1 MPGDVF
7 RTWLDTKPC
16 GSLVISQASPALTV
30 HNNFALNG
38 VLITVI
44 EGPKSLISYAI
55 SVRAGNSQ
63 HSWLLLPA
71 SRQLPLRLSE
81 TVPAQCALSP
91 CTVCSSC
98 VIPSFPPHLVF
109 PSLFPQWQDYR
120 TSVLLLACPCL
131 SFLPDFFPL
140 LSSSLCSGSNHKC
153 QVSIQNARAK
163 KGADLTAV
171 EQVQDLGM
179 QEEKHKQDAM
189 LKLSQTGAVP
199 SMESDQSSTSPGQD
213 IQGQSGDKPAPGLPS
228 PAPAPT
234 EQPSTWPE
242 AEVCDISEELSR
254 QLEDIIKTY
263 GSATSLMEKESTA
276 TGTDRPEKGEPGSLE
291 DAEYEDGNEE
301 SEKEKL
307 APGDASKAKE
317 PSSNKEQKL
326 EKKILKGLGKYLYI
340 HTALLQTQ
348 THASNHRFHNRKEA
362 TLLMQSLNKLNTPEE
377 KLDLLFKKYAELLEE
392 HRAEQKKLKYLQKR
406 QAQITKEKDQLQSE
420 HSRAI
425 LARSKLESLCRELQ
439 RHNKNLKE
447 ETIQRAR
454 EEDEKR
460 KEITNHF
467 QGTLSE
473 IQAQIEQQSERN
485 MKLCQENTELAEKLK
500 SIIDQYELRE
510 EIPTH
515 VLSPKPSVVQHLDKI
530 FKHRELQQKLVDAKL
545 EQSQEMMKEAEER
558 HQKEKE
564 YAHFDAFLHYFHLL
578 NQAAEWKL
586 QAKMLKE
593 QETVLQAQI
602 TLYSERFEEFQKTLA
617 KSNEVFATFKQ
628 EMEKM
633 TKKMKKLE
641 KDTATWKSRF
651 ENCNRALLDMIE
663 EKAMRSKE
671 YECFMLKIQRLENL
685 CRALQEERNELYKKI
700 KQAQL
705 PEEVNG
711 NGILEEEDEED
722 DTETTPSSSEQA
734 SIDLHESDKRMLKQL
749 AEAFRVSHK
758 AEESLPSNSSNPE
771 TCDTQTCNAVL
782 VPEPPTPL
790 IPHSEAGN
798 HCEQPSTST
807 PTPSEHTPAP
817 TESTTAPTEST
828 TAPTENLSK
837 PTKNTPS
844 LTGRVPTPTESV
856 PVPPESVLVP
866 TGNMPIL
873 TEGMPATPENMPTPT
888 QNTPLSLGNM
898 PVPIQ
903 CPPKAAERAEEAVE
917 WSWYNRAALLS
928 TQEQSRAGPSS
939 TPLLPAHF
947 HRRPD
952 MKHIKI
958 YTNNRTNKANKATT
972 TLQRRMPA
980 WRHHPQQNLAATH
993 KLPSHGVL
1001 ALGYDQWVVPKKLHV
1016 HFYFC
1021 KAQEPLMAKGRCDS
1035 RCFLSGLVLTEETFF
1050 LTRYAQA
1057 RSCSYGQWV
1066 QCWSHS
1072 SWLEETG
1079 FPKTVA
1085 NRTTAQN
1092 LKNVLQTQNQ
1102 AQKLT
1107 QERSTSEGDHS
1118 LLTRLFR
1125 PALPPMSWVAPKDIA
1140 TQTEQGP
1147 IHQRKLFKHWQCPV
1161 AQSTVYN
1168 VPVAGTESS
1177 KDELPKVL
1185 PLAHLG
1191 IVFHPHMESIQ
1202 FMPGDVSEQL

>member
-1 MPGDVF
+1 
-7 RTWLDTKPC
+7 
-16 GSLVISQASPALTV
+16 
-30 HNNFALNG
+30 
-38 VLITVI
+38 
-44 EGPKSLISYAI
+44 
-55 SVRAGNSQ
+55 
-63 HSWLLLPA
+63 
-71 SRQLPLRLSE
+71 
-81 TVPAQCALSP
+81 
-91 CTVCSSC
+91 
-98 VIPSFPPHLVF
+98 
-109 PSLFPQWQDYR
+109 
-120 TSVLLLACPCL
+120 
-131 SFLPDFFPL
+131 
-140 LSSSLCSGSNHKC
+140 
-153 QVSIQNARAK
+153 
-163 KGADLTAV
+163 
-171 EQVQDLGM
+171 
-179 QEEKHKQDAM
+179 
-189 LKLSQTGAVP
+189 
-199 SMESDQSSTSPGQD
+199 QSSTSPEQD
-213 IQGQSGDKPAPGLPS
+213 IQGQSGNKPAPGLPS
-228 PAPAPT
+228 PAPAST

-242 AEVCDISEELSR
+242 AAVCDISEELSR

-307 APGDASKAKE
+307 APGDASKTKE
-317 PSSNKEQKL
+317 PSGNKEQKL
-326 EKKILKGLGKYLYI
+326 EKKILKGLGKYL
-340 HTALLQTQ
+340 H
-348 THASNHRFHNRKEA
+348 RKEA

-510 EIPTH
+510 E
-515 VLSPKPSVVQHLDKI
+515 HLDKI

-564 YAHFDAFLHYFHLL
+564 YLL

-602 TLYSERFEEFQKTLA
+602 TLYSERFEEFQKTLT

-671 YECFMLKIQRLENL
+671 YECFVLKIQRLENL

-700 KQAQL
+700 KQAQF

-711 NGILEEEDEED
+711 NSILEEED
-722 DTETTPSSSEQA
+722 DTDTTPSSSEQA
-734 SIDLHESDKRMLKQL
+734 SIELHESDKRMLKQL

-771 TCDTQTCNAVL
+771 TCDTQTCSAVL
-782 VPEPPTPL
+782 VPEPPAPL

-807 PTPSEHTPAP
+807 PTPTEHTPTPTEHTPAP
-817 TESTTAPTEST
+817 TESMTVA
-828 TAPTENLSK
+828 TENMSK
-837 PTKNTPS
+837 LTQSTPS
-844 LTGRVPTPTESV
+844 LPDGVPTPTESV

-866 TGNMPIL
+866 PGNMPTP
-873 TEGMPATPENMPTPT
+873 TESMPATPENVPTPT
-888 QNTPLSLGNM
+888 QNTPTPLGNT

-903 CPPKAAERAEEAVE
+903 CPPKAAECADDPADRSVQGQSAEQTGDTDMEAV
-917 WSWYNRAALLS
+917 
-928 TQEQSRAGPSS
+928 
-939 TPLLPAHF
+939 
-947 HRRPD
+947 D
-952 MKHIKI
+952 
-958 YTNNRTNKANKATT
+958 
-972 TLQRRMPA
+972 
-980 WRHHPQQNLAATH
+980 
-993 KLPSHGVL
+993 
-1001 ALGYDQWVVPKKLHV
+1001 
-1016 HFYFC
+1016 
-1021 KAQEPLMAKGRCDS
+1021 
-1035 RCFLSGLVLTEETFF
+1035 
-1050 LTRYAQA
+1050 
-1057 RSCSYGQWV
+1057 
-1066 QCWSHS
+1066 
-1072 SWLEETG
+1072 
-1079 FPKTVA
+1079 
-1085 NRTTAQN
+1085 
-1092 LKNVLQTQNQ
+1092 
-1102 AQKLT
+1102 
-1107 QERSTSEGDHS
+1107 
-1118 LLTRLFR
+1118 
-1125 PALPPMSWVAPKDIA
+1125 
-1140 TQTEQGP
+1140 
-1147 IHQRKLFKHWQCPV
+1147 
-1161 AQSTVYN
+1161 
-1168 VPVAGTESS
+1168 
-1177 KDELPKVL
+1177 
-1185 PLAHLG
+1185 
-1191 IVFHPHMESIQ
+1191 
-1202 FMPGDVSEQL
+1202 

>member
-1 MPGDVF
+1 M
-7 RTWLDTKPC
+7 
-16 GSLVISQASPALTV
+16 
-30 HNNFALNG
+30 
-38 VLITVI
+38 
-44 EGPKSLISYAI
+44 
-55 SVRAGNSQ
+55 
-63 HSWLLLPA
+63 LPA

-81 TVPAQCALSP
+81 TLPTQCALSP

-98 VIPSFPPHLVF
+98 VILSFPPHLVF
-109 PSLFPQWQDYR
+109 PSLFPQRQDYR
-120 TSVLLLACPCL
+120 TSGLLLACPCL
-131 SFLPDFFPL
+131 SFLPNFFPL
-140 LSSSLCSGSNHKC
+140 LSSSLCSG
-153 QVSIQNARAK
+153 AA
-163 KGADLTAV
+163 
-171 EQVQDLGM
+171 
-179 QEEKHKQDAM
+179 
-189 LKLSQTGAVP
+189 P
-199 SMESDQSSTSPGQD
+199 SMENDQASTTPGQD

-228 PAPAPT
+228 PAPAST
-234 EQPSTWPE
+234 EQPSSWPE
-242 AEVCDISEELSR
+242 AATCDISEELSR

-263 GSATSLMEKESTA
+263 GSATSLTEKENIA
-276 TGTDRPEKGEPGSLE
+276 TGADRPEKGEPGSLE

-307 APGDASKAKE
+307 SPGDASKVKE
-317 PSSNKEQKL
+317 PSGNKEQKL
-326 EKKILKGLGKYLYI
+326 EKKILKGLG
-340 HTALLQTQ
+340 
-348 THASNHRFHNRKEA
+348 KEA

-510 EIPTH
+510 E
-515 VLSPKPSVVQHLDKI
+515 HLDKI

-564 YAHFDAFLHYFHLL
+564 YLL

-671 YECFMLKIQRLENL
+671 YECFVLKIQRLENL

-700 KQAQL
+700 KQAQF
-705 PEEVNG
+705 PDEVNG
-711 NGILEEEDEED
+711 NGILEEEEDDEED
-722 DTETTPSSSEQA
+722 DTETTPCSSEQA
-734 SIDLHESDKRMLKQL
+734 SVELHESDKRMLKQL

-758 AEESLPSNSSNPE
+758 AEESPPSNSSNPE

-782 VPEPPTPL
+782 VPEAPTPL
-790 IPHSEAGN
+790 IPHSEGGN
-798 HCEQPSTST
+798 HCEQPRTNT
-807 PTPSEHTPAP
+807 PTPAEHTPAP
-817 TESTTAPTEST
+817 TESMTV
-828 TAPTENLSK
+828 PTENVSK
-837 PTKNTPS
+837 PTKDTPS
-844 LTGRVPTPTESV
+844 LPDRVPTPTESV

-866 TGNMPIL
+866 TGNMPIP
-873 TEGMPATPENMPTPT
+873 TESMPAGPKNAPTPI
-888 QNTPLSLGNM
+888 QNIPISLGNT
-898 PVPIQ
+898 PAPIQ
-903 CPPKAAERAEEAVE
+903 CPPKAAEYVDDPADRSVQGQPVEQMGDTDMEAV
-917 WSWYNRAALLS
+917 
-928 TQEQSRAGPSS
+928 
-939 TPLLPAHF
+939 
-947 HRRPD
+947 D
-952 MKHIKI
+952 
-958 YTNNRTNKANKATT
+958 
-972 TLQRRMPA
+972 
-980 WRHHPQQNLAATH
+980 
-993 KLPSHGVL
+993 
-1001 ALGYDQWVVPKKLHV
+1001 
-1016 HFYFC
+1016 
-1021 KAQEPLMAKGRCDS
+1021 
-1035 RCFLSGLVLTEETFF
+1035 
-1050 LTRYAQA
+1050 
-1057 RSCSYGQWV
+1057 
-1066 QCWSHS
+1066 
-1072 SWLEETG
+1072 
-1079 FPKTVA
+1079 
-1085 NRTTAQN
+1085 
-1092 LKNVLQTQNQ
+1092 
-1102 AQKLT
+1102 
-1107 QERSTSEGDHS
+1107 
-1118 LLTRLFR
+1118 
-1125 PALPPMSWVAPKDIA
+1125 
-1140 TQTEQGP
+1140 
-1147 IHQRKLFKHWQCPV
+1147 
-1161 AQSTVYN
+1161 
-1168 VPVAGTESS
+1168 
-1177 KDELPKVL
+1177 
-1185 PLAHLG
+1185 
-1191 IVFHPHMESIQ
+1191 
-1202 FMPGDVSEQL
+1202 

>member
-1 MPGDVF
+1 
-7 RTWLDTKPC
+7 
-16 GSLVISQASPALTV
+16 
-30 HNNFALNG
+30 
-38 VLITVI
+38 
-44 EGPKSLISYAI
+44 
-55 SVRAGNSQ
+55 
-63 HSWLLLPA
+63 
-71 SRQLPLRLSE
+71 
-81 TVPAQCALSP
+81 
-91 CTVCSSC
+91 
-98 VIPSFPPHLVF
+98 
-109 PSLFPQWQDYR
+109 
-120 TSVLLLACPCL
+120 
-131 SFLPDFFPL
+131 
-140 LSSSLCSGSNHKC
+140 
-153 QVSIQNARAK
+153 
-163 KGADLTAV
+163 
-171 EQVQDLGM
+171 
-179 QEEKHKQDAM
+179 
-189 LKLSQTGAVP
+189 
-199 SMESDQSSTSPGQD
+199 MENDQSFTSPGQD

-234 EQPSTWPE
+234 EQPSAWAE
-242 AEVCDISEELSR
+242 AAVCDISEELSR

-307 APGDASKAKE
+307 APGDTSKVKE

-326 EKKILKGLGKYLYI
+326 EKKILKGLGKYL
-340 HTALLQTQ
+340 H
-348 THASNHRFHNRKEA
+348 KA

-510 EIPTH
+510 E
-515 VLSPKPSVVQHLDKI
+515 HLDKI

-545 EQSQEMMKEAEER
+545 EQSQELMKEAEER

-564 YAHFDAFLHYFHLL
+564 YLL

-700 KQAQL
+700 KQAQF

-711 NGILEEEDEED
+711 NSILEEEED
-722 DTETTPSSSEQA
+722 DDDDADTTPSSSEQA
-734 SIDLHESDKRMLKQL
+734 SIELHESDKRMLKQL

-758 AEESLPSNSSNPE
+758 AEESLPSNSSKPE
-771 TCDTQTCNAVL
+771 TCDTQTSAML
-782 VPEPPTPL
+782 VPEPPAPL
-790 IPHSEAGN
+790 IPQSEAGN
-798 HCEQPSTST
+798 GCEQPSTST
-807 PTPSEHTPAP
+807 PIPTEHTPAP
-817 TESTTAPTEST
+817 TESMTA
-828 TAPTENLSK
+828 ATENVSK
-837 PTKNTPS
+837 PTKSTPS
-844 LTGRVPTPTESV
+844 LPDRVPTPTESV
-856 PVPPESVLVP
+856 PMPPESVLVP
-866 TGNMPIL
+866 TGNTPTP
-873 TEGMPATPENMPTPT
+873 TESMPATPENVPTPT
-888 QNTPLSLGNM
+888 QNTPTPLGNM

-903 CPPKAAERAEEAVE
+903 CPPKVAECAGDPANRSVQGQSAEQTRDTDMEAV
-917 WSWYNRAALLS
+917 
-928 TQEQSRAGPSS
+928 
-939 TPLLPAHF
+939 
-947 HRRPD
+947 D
-952 MKHIKI
+952 
-958 YTNNRTNKANKATT
+958 
-972 TLQRRMPA
+972 
-980 WRHHPQQNLAATH
+980 
-993 KLPSHGVL
+993 
-1001 ALGYDQWVVPKKLHV
+1001 
-1016 HFYFC
+1016 
-1021 KAQEPLMAKGRCDS
+1021 
-1035 RCFLSGLVLTEETFF
+1035 
-1050 LTRYAQA
+1050 
-1057 RSCSYGQWV
+1057 
-1066 QCWSHS
+1066 
-1072 SWLEETG
+1072 
-1079 FPKTVA
+1079 
-1085 NRTTAQN
+1085 
-1092 LKNVLQTQNQ
+1092 
-1102 AQKLT
+1102 
-1107 QERSTSEGDHS
+1107 
-1118 LLTRLFR
+1118 
-1125 PALPPMSWVAPKDIA
+1125 
-1140 TQTEQGP
+1140 
-1147 IHQRKLFKHWQCPV
+1147 
-1161 AQSTVYN
+1161 
-1168 VPVAGTESS
+1168 
-1177 KDELPKVL
+1177 
-1185 PLAHLG
+1185 
-1191 IVFHPHMESIQ
+1191 
-1202 FMPGDVSEQL
+1202 